1 MAESNVVD
9 MTLRVTP
16 QGLELF
22 DQAGKKVGD
31 FGRAAVE
38 AGKQGEGAFSRFGAK
53 LVELNQSWELVSKAA
68 NAAATA
74 IQAVFAGVERG
85 GAIDDL
91 SQKIGVAR
99 ETLSSFELA
108 AKVSGVSLEGLGG
121 SFKFLSKNLAEAASG
136 NKELGSLFK
145 QMGVDVQA
153 GLKDSET
160 AMLRIA
166 DVMASMPDSAQK
178 TALSIALLGKSGAE
192 SLPFLNQGAE
202 GIQRMKE
209 ASDALGASM
218 SDAGVR
224 MADAFGDNLDVIK
237 TAVVGVQTQFTEGM
251 LPALVEL
258 SEGAV
263 DALSGL
269 GIANGEIKQLGA
281 SVGEFI
287 QQSVTP
293 LLDAIREIGDRA
305 KEVGLAQAFAEQEPR
320 IVETLGNI
328 GAAMLEKAA
337 RIGID
342 IGQKIADG
350 IIESIDRNTS
360 SFEVVGATIGAVV
373 IGGLATALTK
383 STLVGGLFA
392 QLGAKIGAELGDAF
406 GGSLEEDINRR
417 INTAFENVDPAQ
429 GIASL
434 SAALD
439 RVRGMVAKGI
449 GGEEA
454 VNGVAAL
461 EDAVQQMSDKMAL
474 GAKTSRDAGNA
485 VDDAGKKAGG
495 AVPHFNAGANAAS
508 DFADELAKQAGA
520 LSASEPFFEAAAQ
533 GAMSL
538 AQAEQY
544 AAAIQ
549 SAYSKGLSSEAAIQA
564 ALAVERAKAAAEAT
578 KETAALVQAAA
589 ITEQRV
595 AALDAAIAAGL
606 SESEAEQLRAQAVI
620 DAHAADI
627 LATTGSEKKAE
638 EYRKAAEAARASAQA
653 EKDRQAVLS
662 AQNRTQDMQLE
673 LSLTQQVNQGLI
685 TELDKKIQIARA
697 QAEGNEGLA
706 DQLEK
711 QVRIQEAIEDQE
723 TAYLHLGDVFK
734 DSFNQAFDAVISG
747 TRDMGDVLEGI
758 GIGIGKRF
766 FSAMLDSK
774 LKDFDPTVKAN
785 FLDLGEFGKS
795 VFGDL
800 FSGAGA
806 GSGGGGGGGG
816 LLGALLNSGGGS
828 SIIGGLGGYGG
839 LLGLLGAGVG
849 AGGAH
854 GTYGLL
860 AGTGAQLLFNGA
872 GQLFM
877 SNLGQDALALL
888 GGETF
893 AGTVGNFF
901 GNELGTWGGQL
912 GTAAFGSNG
921 GSVASSFGGGAAG
934 SVGAAGVSAVLGI
947 GASFAGQATRD
958 AFGIRPLYGTE
969 GQIHMAIGNTVA
981 QIIGNYFGGPLLG
994 ALAQYVN
1001 EILQPLLFDGLGIA
1015 QPPTKG
1021 TMQRRMGESYLDSI
1035 PIFDKLQDQYGDVT
1049 RKHYRVSDAPGLP
1062 DSRASLGEDAMR
1074 DISGFAGI
1082 FAQMMGGDVD
1092 GGGRVAGMVEEWT
1105 NILTDFF
1112 GRMDQEGEATG
1123 LAIRQHLAQAFKEL
1137 GVDAGDAMEIVNK
1150 LGANLLFAGGAANVN
1165 YFGEEVS
1172 NITNLGEAVRGT
1184 AAIFESEL
1192 PPGVHIAALALE
1204 SMSRDGEKA
1213 FKNLD
1218 TNGHETLLN
1227 LSDDAENFDKI
1238 LAHLFEQGFTIDTDE
1253 FEARLKSITES
1264 AQFIGQNIGQI
1275 FNFDNA
1281 AVGVESIFQGLRQQ
1295 VLSVFQQTSLD
1306 QLFKTTNIAAAFE
1319 PVYAALDRIDEF
1331 DLTTATGS
1339 QDFMNLLLPAL
1350 AEGKANLQDYIPI
1363 LQVMADNWKEIQ
1375 KIIDEAMKPD
1385 VFEQAAKVA
1394 EEGFNG
1400 IGGALTA
1407 ALEAGMAVLEDGGT
1421 WDDAVNV
1428 FNGTFGAGV
1437 EKSFKDAIFNAIV
1450 QSAVIQPLI
1459 ATFQPAFEYVVAAGL
1474 IYGFS
1479 DPRVK
1484 EAFAILMAQV
1494 NDRAKDLG
1502 LIVFQAKVDSDGIT
1516 SGIEKAFNDAADI
1529 TVDWAD
1535 GLKNLVHTGLNAAFD
1550 VLASGGTRDQAL
1562 AAWGDALGGN
1572 TRDAV
1577 FRGIVLALID
1587 AAIIEPFIREWAP
1600 IIQFWT
1606 AGALEKGIDDPK
1618 VKQAAELLFG
1628 PNSPFMQGLNNI
1640 GPVAIDFYG
1649 RIIGYTDENGNP
1661 IDAPGSGGSKT
1672 SDGTTV
1678 DGWPGAA
1685 TGGTFRPGS
1694 NFVVGEEGPEAVI
1707 YSQDGTLEV
1716 VPITRATM
1724 HSLLG
1729 SGVPGY
1735 AAGVGPGARPGDL
1748 APRPSAP
1755 RNTYYPGGFYPRGGT
1770 PGGHPR
1776 VPPPPGQ
1783 HPGTTGVGT
1792 VDVQIDL
1799 NLDDAIEAFLRGGSL
1814 KDFQDALDEATKK
1827 AVLDG
1832 VIKGMLESGPVKNA
1846 IDAFNKQMDDAVTK
1860 AMRDGVIDGQEQA
1873 DLNALAEKL
1882 SGGIETATKQAQPIV
1897 EAVGKAFGLGVEA
1910 STKEAIDG
1918 ISSDLDGAIRT
1929 FLEGGSVTDMA
1940 DEINRSVYDA
1950 TTNAIIQA
1958 LLTTGPLAAVI
1969 DKFGSKVG
1977 EAISDAL
1984 DDGTIDEKE
1993 ARRIRRIGKKYGA
2006 EISAAIETLGPVLGP
2021 LFEQWAGE
2029 LGIDLKN
2036 ELVTVESVLGNALK
2050 SAITNGD
2057 SIATLQTNIKQAL
2070 YESVVDGMVN
2080 AFIDS
2085 AVIQGL
2091 LAGPMSVINGVFA
2104 QIADHQITVAEANQ
2118 ILLAQFGAI
2127 NGLLNDPTF
2136 LKTLETFTRG
2146 IADLRSTLGLT
2157 VNAAGAIADGFQGVA
2172 DNATDATKAE
2182 CEWER
2187 KLVEGQEKN
2196 ATLDEYGRQG
2206 YEAVETYGPVKP
2218 GSDAADDPWADIPD
2232 TMGGGNGVYGHPSD
2246 LVGYWQRREMRKH
2259 RRRGRRHDRHDVMG
2273 GPGSFDGDHGDW
2285 SRPGWHP
2292 SNDGDFVG
2300 PNAAANSGP
2309 MLVQDEGVAALRAE
2323 VASLRDAILNMPA
2336 PVVNLDGREI
2346 SKNSRKHE
2354 RRESRGS
2361 QSTQWG
2367 IS

>member
-9 MTLRVTP
+9 MVLRVTP

-22 DQAGKKVGD
+22 DQAGKKVGE

-53 LVELNQSWELVSKAA
+53 LVELNQSWELASKAA

-178 TALSIALLGKSGAE
+178 TALSIALLGRSGAE

-202 GIQRMKE
+202 GIQKMKE

-251 LPALVEL
+251 LPALLEL

-263 DALSGL
+263 DALKGL

-337 RIGID
+337 RIGLD
-342 IGQKIADG
+342 IGEKIADG

-406 GGSLEEDINRR
+406 GGSLEEDIDRR
-417 INTAFENVDPAQ
+417 INAAFENVDPAQ

-454 VNGVAAL
+454 VSGVSAL
-461 EDAVQQMSDKMAL
+461 EDAMQQMSDKMAL

-485 VDDAGKKAGG
+485 ADEAGKKAGG
-495 AVPHFNAGANAAS
+495 AAPNFKLGANAAS
-508 DFADELAKQAGA
+508 DFADDLTKQAGA
-520 LSASEPFFEAAAQ
+520 LSASAPFFEAAAR

-549 SAYSKGLSSEAAIQA
+549 ATYSKGLSDEASLQA
-564 ALAVERAKAAAEAT
+564 ALAVERARAAAEAT
-578 KETAALVQAAA
+578 KETAALVEAAA
-589 ITEQRV
+589 MTEERV
-595 AALDAAIAAGL
+595 AALDEAIAAGL
-606 SESEAEQLRAQAVI
+606 SEAEAEELRAQAI
-620 DAHAADI
+620 IEAHAADI
-627 LATTGSEKKAE
+627 LATTGSEQKADA
-638 EYRKAAEAARASAQA
+638 YRRAAENARAQAQA
-653 EKDRQAVLS
+653 EKERQAVLQ
-662 AQNRTQDMQLE
+662 AQNRTQDLQLE

-685 TELDKKIQIARA
+685 SQLDKKILIARA
-697 QAEGNEGLA
+697 QADGNKALA
-706 DQLEK
+706 DELEK
-711 QVRIQEAIEDQE
+711 QVKIQDAIEDQQ

-800 FSGAGA
+800 FSGAGE
-806 GSGGGGGGGG
+806 
-816 LLGALLNSGGGS
+816 LSGGGS
-828 SIIGGLGGYGG
+828 SGGGTGGSLLNLLTGGGGGAGSLVSLLGG
-839 LLGLLGAGVG
+839 AG
-849 AGGAH
+849 
-854 GTYGLL
+854 GLL
-860 AGTGAQLLFNGA
+860 AGAGTGANYGTTGILTGLGATGAYSLFSKFA
-872 GQLFM
+872 I

-893 AGTVGNFF
+893 AGTVGDFL
-901 GNELGTWGGQL
+901 GNAGTTWGGSL
-912 GTAAFGSNG
+912 FGGANIAEG
-921 GSVASSFGGGAAG
+921 FGGGALGSIGSGLVSAGLNYGASVAG
-934 SVGAAGVSAVLGI
+934 S
-947 GASFAGQATRD
+947 ATRE
-958 AFGIRPLYGTE
+958 ALGVAGPYGTE
-969 GQIHMAIGNTVA
+969 GQILQTIGDVVVGIVGT
-981 QIIGNYFGGPLLG
+981 YFGGPLLG
-994 ALAQYVN
+994 ALLVYINQ
-1001 EILQPLLFDGLGIA
+1001 ILGPLSGELFGVA

-1021 TMQRRMGESYLDSI
+1021 TMQRQAGESYLDAI
-1035 PIFDKLQDQYGDVT
+1035 PTFGNLQDSLGDVT
-1049 RKHYRVSDAPGLP
+1049 RKFYRVEDAPWLP
-1062 DSRASLGEDAMR
+1062 ESREKLGPDTMR
-1074 DISGFAGI
+1074 DIGGFAGI
-1082 FAQMMGGDVD
+1082 VAQIFGGEVD
-1092 GGGRVAGMVEEWT
+1092 NGGRVAGMVEEWT

-1112 GRMDQEGEATG
+1112 GRMDQEGEETS
-1123 LAIRQHLAQAFKEL
+1123 LAIRQHLAQAFKEI
-1137 GVDAGDAMEIVNK
+1137 GVDATDALEIVNK
-1150 LGANLLFAGGAANVN
+1150 LAGNLLWSPGGTDTN

-1172 NITNLGEAVRGT
+1172 NVTNLGEAVRGT
-1184 AAIFESEL
+1184 AAIFESEM
-1192 PPGVHIAALALE
+1192 PKGVHIAALALE

-1213 FKNLD
+1213 FSDLD
-1218 TNGHETLLN
+1218 TTGHETLLN
-1227 LSDDAENFDKI
+1227 LADDAENFDAI
-1238 LAHLFEQGFTIDTDE
+1238 LAHLFEQGFTIDTEE

-1264 AQFIGQNIGQI
+1264 AQFIGENIGQI

-1281 AVGVESIFQGLRQQ
+1281 AVGVEAIFQGLKQQ
-1295 VLSVFQQTSLD
+1295 VLGVFQQTSLD

-1350 AEGKANLQDYIPI
+1350 AEGKANLQDYIPV
-1363 LQVMADNWKEIQ
+1363 LQLMADNWKEIQ

-1385 VFEQAAKVA
+1385 VFEQAAQVA
-1394 EEGFNG
+1394 EAGFNG

-1407 ALEAGMAVLEDGGT
+1407 AIEAGMVVLESGGT
-1421 WDDAVNV
+1421 WDDAVSV
-1428 FNGTFGAGV
+1428 FNNTFGAGV

-1484 EAFAILMAQV
+1484 EAFGILMSQV
-1494 NDRAKDLG
+1494 NSQAQDLG
-1502 LIVFQAKVDSDGIT
+1502 LLVFEAKVDSDGIT

-1535 GLKNLVHTGLNAAFD
+1535 GLTNLVHTGLNAAFD
-1550 VLASGGTRDQAL
+1550 VLAEGGSRDQAL
-1562 AAWGDALGGN
+1562 AAWGDALGSN
-1572 TRDAV
+1572 TRDSV

-1587 AAIIEPFIREWAP
+1587 AAIIEPFIKQWAP

-1606 AGALEKGIDDPK
+1606 AGAIANGIDDPK
-1618 VKQAAELLFG
+1618 VKQAADILFG
-1628 PNSPFMQGLNNI
+1628 PNSPFLQGLNNI
-1640 GPVAIDFYG
+1640 GPISIDFYG

-1661 IDAPGSGGSKT
+1661 VDVGSGGATGGSTT
-1672 SDGTTV
+1672 SDGTYVT
-1678 DGWPGAA
+1678 GWPGAA
-1685 TGGTFRPGS
+1685 NGGTFRPGS
-1694 NFVVGEEGPEAVI
+1694 NFVVGEEGPEAVF
-1707 YSQDGTLEV
+1707 YGSDGSLHV
-1716 VPITRATM
+1716 VPIDRPTM
-1724 HSLLG
+1724 HSLLN

-1748 APRPSAP
+1748 APRPPAP
-1755 RNTYYPGGFYPRGGT
+1755 RNTYYPPGFYPRGGV
-1770 PGGHPR
+1770 PGDGLRRPW
-1776 VPPPPGQ
+1776 PDGPGAKS
-1783 HPGTTGVGT
+1783 GLSIDVK
-1792 VDVQIDL
+1792 VDL
-1799 NLDDAIEAFLRGGSL
+1799 GLDEAIEAFLRGGSL
-1814 KDFQDALDEATKK
+1814 KDFQDALDEGTKK

-1832 VIKGMLESGPVKNA
+1832 VIKGMLESGPIKNA

-1860 AMRDGVIDGQEQA
+1860 AMRDGIIDAQDQA
-1873 DLNALAEKL
+1873 DLAALSEKL
-1882 SGGIETATKQAQPIV
+1882 SGGIETATKQMQPVV
-1897 EAVGKAFGLGVEA
+1897 EAVGKAFGLGVEE

-1950 TTNAIIQA
+1950 TTSAIIQA
-1958 LLTTGPLAAVI
+1958 LVTTGPLADVI

-1977 EAISDAL
+1977 KAISDAL
-1984 DDGTIDEKE
+1984 EDGTIDEKE

-2006 EISAAIETLGPVLGP
+2006 EISDAIEALGPVLGP
-2021 LFEQWAGE
+2021 MFEQWAGE
-2029 LGIDLKN
+2029 LGLDLKG
-2036 ELVTVESVLGNALK
+2036 EIVSVEGLLGNAVRQGLLDGSSFDTFK
-2050 SAITNGD
+2050 QNVK
-2057 SIATLQTNIKQAL
+2057 QTL
-2070 YESVVDGMVN
+2070 YEAIVDGMVQ

-2085 AVIQGL
+2085 AVINGL
-2091 LAGPMSVINGVFA
+2091 LAGPLGVINATFA
-2104 QIADHQITVAEANQ
+2104 QIADGQLTVAEANKIIFQ
-2118 ILLAQFGAI
+2118 QVGIITGLIDSPAFKAAWTVMTSGIDAI
-2127 NGLLNDPTF
+2127 RASL
-2136 LKTLETFTRG
+2136 G
-2146 IADLRSTLGLT
+2146 IATANVVD
-2157 VNAAGAIADGFQGVA
+2157 AAQGFTDVA
-2172 DNATDATKAE
+2172 DAAQNACAGE

-2218 GSDAADDPWADIPD
+2218 GGDETDDPWADVPD

-2246 LVGYWQRREMRKH
+2246 LVGYWQRREMRKN
-2259 RRRGRRHDRHDVMG
+2259 RRRQRRLD
-2273 GPGSFDGDHGDW
+2273 GPSGPAWGEYPDDGDSTFGPVKYPRDD
-2285 SRPGWHP
+2285 R
-2292 SNDGDFVG
+2292 DFVG
-2300 PNAAANSGP
+2300 PNAALQSGP

-2354 RRESRGS
+2354 RRESRGA